1 MSSWVKGGSGDE
13 GPEVV
18 GPETGADAVSEAG
31 AGTGVGAGIVASTTA
46 GADAGASR
54 EVVLGVEAVI
64 EVGRALGAA
73 VAGKR
78 VDSGAG
84 ACAVSDA
91 STGTGAG
98 VVGCRVVCVMSM
110 GLETVGTE
118 GYPVGETGWM
128 RVGKLERA
136 RLGSAG

>member
-1 MSSWVKGGSGDE
+1 MSSWVEGVSVDE
-13 GPEVV
+13 SPEVV
-18 GPETGADAVSEAG
+18 GPETGAGTVSEAG

-46 GADAGASR
+46 GADAGASMA
-54 EVVLGVEAVI
+54 VVLGVEAVI

-84 ACAVSDA
+84 PCALSDA
-91 STGTGAG
+91 SAGTGAG

-118 GYPVGETGWM
+118 GYPVGETVWM
-128 RVGKLERA
+128 RFGELEKA